1 MSDAKWIGVTWGADY
16 PLVTVIDA
24 SGKTIAQHAGPTD
37 LAPGNMADF
46 LAPYLA
52 AHRTTPVLCA
62 GLPGI
67 PADMFR
73 AVPTA
78 PMAGTIQLE
87 SLDSRLAL
95 HVVPGLRQAKPADLM
110 LGCETAISGLLS
122 QDPEFDGVILTV
134 AAQSRWSHISAG
146 EVVSFQSF
154 LTPLLATLL
163 STNPPLSECVTQGA
177 LDSATFAQAV
187 DDVMTRPQTVAATLA
202 QIPADAALNGV
213 AENVA
218 WSRLMGSLIG
228 LELSGS
234 RPYWLGQ
241 RVILLVDGPLTDLYA
256 TALGGQGVQVQ
267 VMSRDTLLLEG
278 LKLAW
283 RRINSN

>member
-1 MSDAKWIGVTWGADY
+1 MSDAEWIGLTWGANY
-16 PLVTVIDA
+16 PQVTVIDA
-24 SGKTIAQHAGPTD
+24 AGKTIAQHAGPTD

-46 LAPYLA
+46 LAPYLS

-62 GLPGI
+62 GLQGI
-67 PADMFR
+67 PTDMFR

-78 PMAGTIQLE
+78 PMAGTIQIG
-87 SLDSRLAL
+87 SPDPRLAL

-122 QDPEFDGVILTV
+122 QDPEFDGVVFTV

-154 LTPLLATLL
+154 LTPVLANML
-163 STNPPLSECVTQGA
+163 SSNPPLSECVSHDA
-177 LDSATFAQAV
+177 LDGAAFAQAV

-202 QIPADAALNGV
+202 QIPADAALYGV
-213 AENVA
+213 GGNVA

-241 RVILLVDGPLTDLYA
+241 RVALLGDGPLTDLYA
-256 TALGGQGVQVQ
+256 TALDGQGVQVQ
-267 VMSRDTLLLEG
+267 IMSRDALLLEG